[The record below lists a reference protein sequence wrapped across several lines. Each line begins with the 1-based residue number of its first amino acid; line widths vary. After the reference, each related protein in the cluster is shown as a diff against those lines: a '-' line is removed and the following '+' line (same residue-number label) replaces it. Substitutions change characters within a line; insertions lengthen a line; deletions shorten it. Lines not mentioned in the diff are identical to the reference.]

1 MIRRLEQLSEE
12 RRRTFL
18 PDTDAYRLLPEGMLW
33 RGVSIDYLADRLLVS
48 LRGTQLP
55 VQLRQWLE
63 AQGAD
68 TFIKQLTQG
77 EKHAPEPLNTPAL
90 PPQFTVC
97 ESRVRYRMDMESG
110 YSQGLFLDQRDNRL
124 TLRKRCRPG
133 CTVLNLFAYT
143 GAFSVC
149 AALAGA
155 TTTTLDL
162 AQPCLSRAR
171 ENMELNNIDPTRHFF
186 CRGEA
191 LEWLHTF
198 ARQGRNFDLIVL
210 DPPTFSRDA
219 RGHIWRAERDYTE
232 LVRRAVACL
241 VPEGGQILCA
251 TNCRTISSPAFRQ
264 MVAAAAPAGARLL
277 PVPMPFDFAP
287 DIYLKTLWIQT

>member
-1 MIRRLEQLSEE
+1 MIQELERLSEE
-12 RRRTFL
+12 RRRAFL

-33 RGVSIDYLADRLLVS
+33 RGVSIDYLAGRLLVS

-68 TFIKQLTQG
+68 TFIKQLTRG
-77 EKHAPEPLNTPAL
+77 EKHAPEPLSTPAL
-90 PPQFTVC
+90 PPQFTVR
-97 ESRVRYRMDMESG
+97 ESGVRYRMDMESG

-162 AQPCLSRAR
+162 AQLCLSRAR
-171 ENMELNNIDPTRHFF
+171 ENMELNGIDPTRHFF

-191 LEWLHTF
+191 LEWLQTF
-198 ARQGRNFDLIVL
+198 ARQGRLFDFIVL

-241 VPEGGQILCA
+241 VPKGGQILCA
-251 TNCRTISSPAFRQ
+251 TNCRSISSPAFRQ
-264 MVAAAAPAGARLL
+264 MVAAGAPAGARLL
-277 PVPMPFDFAP
+277 PMPMPFDFAP
-287 DIYLKTLWIQT
+287 DDYLKTLWIQT